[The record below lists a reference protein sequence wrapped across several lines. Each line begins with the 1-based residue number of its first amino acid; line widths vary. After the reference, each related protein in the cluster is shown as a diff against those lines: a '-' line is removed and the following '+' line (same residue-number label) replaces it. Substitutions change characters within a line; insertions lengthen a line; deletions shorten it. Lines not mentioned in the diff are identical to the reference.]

1 MARLPDPQ
9 KSKIVLAVAPS
20 AGSVATYTPIVVDGT
35 GFDRVKFVIATGA
48 AGAGNSTMSF
58 KVQSSATSGGSYA
71 DVSGAASAGLTKAA
85 NASTIQVY
93 DIPVDPAKPFMKAVG
108 AVGTDTLAN
117 CIIAELY
124 NGRSFPVAT
133 SYATEFVQ
141 L

>member
-35 GFDRVKFVIATGA
+35 GFDRVKFIIATGA

>member
-20 AGSVATYTPIVVDGT
+20 AGSVATYSPIVVDGT

-71 DVSGAASAGLTKAA
+71 DVSGAALTNLADTDGSKQFVVDMPVNSAKAFMKVVGTTVTQPIA
-85 NASTIQVY
+85 NSTIAILY
-93 DIPVDPAKPFMKAVG
+93 RG
-108 AVGTDTLAN
+108 LA
-117 CIIAELY
+117 Y
-124 NGRSFPVAT
+124 PVAT
-133 SYATEFVQ
+133 SYAGEAVVI
-141 L
+141 

>member
-93 DIPVDPAKPFMKAVG
+93 DFPVDPAKPFMKAVG